1 MENQILGVNR
11 NVVYTLIILLAL
23 IILGVVTFHYYAYM
37 SAGRGSALSAG
48 AGMGFSFLPQ
58 RDERQSA

>member
-1 MENQILGVNR
+1 MNNQIFGINS
-11 NVVYTLIILLAL
+11 NVIYTLVILLAL

-48 AGMGFSFLPQ
+48 AGLGFSVLPQ
-58 RDERQSA
+58 KEERFN